1 MHCRETWRALAVGHA
16 RLPKQTRQAR
26 RLKGTSLRV
35 LDSRRTS
42 TARDPLGGAQ
52 AGERLRLQ
60 FVPTTCALLL
70 PLPSTSPHVVACD
83 PTASS
88 SGAMSLLA
96 ATTIAGHTTTEH
108 VQSPQRPN
116 AHEPNQRVE
125 GWGKD
130 LISWHNSLTSLRLQ
144 RSALHGALRAFD
156 PTQCQLCYHHPWMRM
171 AWRWMEP
178 RGNNLKL
185 GSAIQVTKYGCIK

>member
-96 ATTIAGHTTTEH
+96 AATIAGHTTTEH

-156 PTQCQLCYHHPWMRM
+156 PHAMPALLPHTHKCRRLKKMRHGMDAWMSLT
-171 AWRWMEP
+171 
-178 RGNNLKL
+178 G
-185 GSAIQVTKYGCIK
+185 AIT